1 MKYVIM
7 CGGTYLEWETPK
19 QLLEIHGEALVDRTI
34 RLLKAEGAE
43 DICITATDPRFEDRG
58 VPVLKHENNFIT
70 DGERTLSGYWLDAFY
85 PRFPGNTQVTYIF
98 GDVYFTENAIRTIV
112 HANVKRNTL
121 VGHPDAKNPEHHNI
135 GEPFAYIVT
144 DYRLFMYGVE
154 CVKRMRDAGL
164 LLREPIVW
172 ELYRYLNGFDV
183 NVQWINDATY
193 ICIDDG
199 TIDADTP
206 EKARELI
213 ERLH

>member
-7 CGGTYLEWETPK
+7 CGGTYLDWETPK
-19 QLLEIHGEALVDRTI
+19 QLLEIHGETLVDRTI

-43 DICITATDPRFEDRG
+43 EICITATDPRFEGRG
-58 VPVLKHENNFIT
+58 VPVLKHENNFTT

-85 PRFPGNTQVTYIF
+85 PHFPGSTQVTYIF
-98 GDVYFTENAIRTIV
+98 GDVYFTEAAIRTIV
-112 HANVKRNTL
+112 RADVKGNVL
-121 VGHPDAKNPEHHNI
+121 MGHPDAMNEAHHNI
-135 GEPFAYIVT
+135 GEPFAYIVN

-154 CVKRMRDAGL
+154 MVKRMRDAGL

-183 NVQWINDATY
+183 NVQWINPATF
-193 ICIDDG
+193 IPIGDG